1 LNLFIARYNNKGDQ
15 LFSVASFAAA
25 LCILL
30 VVLGVW
36 FVLLYE
42 SGLAIKTIGFLR
54 FILSS
59 AWNPGAEQFGALIP
73 LTGTILTTM
82 LALLL
87 AIPVSFGI
95 AIFIVEIC
103 PTPFKAGFGIAVE
116 LLATIPSIIFGM
128 WGFYRLAPIMGE
140 VIEPALQSLFIDVP
154 LIGRLFTGTPLGI
167 DILTAS
173 VILSI
178 MIIPFI
184 ASIIRETI
192 QLVPEIL
199 KESAYS
205 IGATKWEVIRDI
217 VIPYSKQG
225 IYGGI
230 IIAMGRA
237 LGETMAVTFVLGAKH
252 KFATSFFDA
261 TSTITVTLVNE
272 FTEANSEIYYSSLV
286 YLALIL
292 FTVNFIALSVARLLV
307 LKGRK

>member
-1 LNLFIARYNNKGDQ
+1 MFITRYKNKGDQ
-15 LFSVASFAAA
+15 LFSVASFAASIS
-25 LCILL
+25 ILL
-30 VVLGVW
+30 VLLGVW
-36 FVLLYE
+36 SVLLYE
-42 SGLAIKTIGFLR
+42 SGLAIKTFGFFR
-54 FILSS
+54 FIGSS
-59 AWNPGAEQFGALIP
+59 EWNPGNEQFGALIP
-73 LTGTILTTM
+73 LTGTIITTLM
-82 LALLL
+82 ALLI
-87 AIPVSFGI
+87 AVPVSFGI

-103 PTPFKAGFGIAVE
+103 PTPLKTGFGVAVE

-140 VIEPALQSLFIDVP
+140 VIEPALQKMFIGAP

-167 DILTAS
+167 DVLTAS

-192 QLVPEIL
+192 QLVPEVL

-205 IGATKWEVIRDI
+205 VGATKWEVIKDI

-230 IIAMGRA
+230 IIALGRA
-237 LGETMAVTFVLGAKH
+237 LGETMAVAFVLGAKH

-272 FTEANSEIYYSSLV
+272 FTQANSDIYYSSLV

-292 FTVNFIALSVARLLV
+292 FAVNFIALSVARLLM
-307 LKGRK
+307 LKRRK